1 MTAIPPM
8 RTVLRS
14 ADVDVIGALVR
25 LTGVFNDEEIATA
38 RELAEE
44 NLAEGAEASGYHFLI
59 SDGPHGIEG
68 YTCFGPIPG
77 TAHRFDLY
85 WIAVHPKN
93 QQARLGQRLLAATEQ
108 AVIVQGGV
116 ILFAETSTRPDYA
129 PAHRFYAGCGYK
141 RLAEVADWYADGD
154 GLAIYGK
161 RLRETKIG

>member
-1 MTAIPPM
+1 M
-8 RTVLRS
+8 RTMLRR
-14 ADVDVIGALVR
+14 ADVDAIGALVH
-25 LTGVFNDEEIATA
+25 LTGVFSDEEIATA

-44 NLAEGAEASGYHFLI
+44 NLAKGAEASGYHFQI
-59 SDGPHGIEG
+59 ADGSHGIEG

-77 TAHRFDLY
+77 TVNRFDLY
-85 WIAVHPKN
+85 WIAVHPQN

-108 AVIVQGGV
+108 AVLAHGGV
-116 ILFAETSTRPDYA
+116 MLFAETSTRADYV

-161 RLRETKIG
+161 RLSETKSG